1 MPNAAFLYLP
11 EEASIPA
18 TGWIKSAA
26 VGIKSVKK
34 KPLIYFYL
42 HKVLSVTVQLRKI

>member
-34 KPLIYFYL
+34 KPLIYYFFYIR
-42 HKVLSVTVQLRKI
+42 SYP

>member
-26 VGIKSVKK
+26 VGINSVKEK
-34 KPLIYFYL
+34 AVNIFLF
-42 HKVLSVTVQLRKI
+42 T

>member
-26 VGIKSVKK
+26 VGIKSVKEK
-34 KPLIYFYL
+34 AVNIFIYIRSYP
-42 HKVLSVTVQLRKI
+42 

>member
-34 KPLIYFYL
+34 KAVNILFFYIR
-42 HKVLSVTVQLRKI
+42 SYP

>member
-34 KPLIYFYL
+34 KPLIYYVNILFL
-42 HKVLSVTVQLRKI
+42 FT